1 MQQNNDCEHNAFNAK
16 KHQSIKQNDVY
27 KPRMTTSAPKKK
39 KGFEKFVRKSKSEK
53 KMGRKNMKKTKSE
66 GNGLT
71 KKMKKILL

>member
-1 MQQNNDCEHNAFNAK
+1 MQQNNDFEHNALNAK

-27 KPRMTTSAPKKK
+27 KTKDDNKCTKKK
-39 KGFEKFVRKSKSEK
+39 SFEKFARKSKSEK